1 MKPIEPF
8 YVEVGR
14 RIQKL
19 RNTRQLSQEA
29 LGLKLDPA
37 VTRASIA
44 NIEAGKQRILAHT
57 LVQIADALDAE
68 LAEIALADKPI
79 TRTAQESLVPDE
91 KVEAELAEK
100 LQLSPER
107 AKKLTAKMK
116 KPKEEIKR

>member
-68 LAEIALADKPI
+68 LVEIALTDRPI
-79 TRTAQESLVPDE
+79 TRAAQESLVPDE

-107 AKKLTAKMK
+107 AKKLAAKMK
-116 KPKEEIKR
+116 KTKKEIKR

>member
-68 LAEIALADKPI
+68 LAEIALADRPI